1 MPVTPSQEN
10 LQKVP
15 PIRGALNLPGLF
27 DRQEC
32 DARGIVES
40 AVSSAEKSQA
50 GWHILGGGVPFSR
63 TQRDMKGFPQ
73 TRKRKETKI
82 RSAPSVRI
90 VGRAPLTEIG

>member
-15 PIRGALNLPGLF
+15 LFRGALNLPGLF

-40 AVSSAEKSQA
+40 AVGSAEKSQA
-50 GWHILGGGVPFSR
+50 GTFWVAACRSLGH
-63 TQRDMKGFPQ
+63 KG
-73 TRKRKETKI
+73 T
-82 RSAPSVRI
+82 
-90 VGRAPLTEIG
+90 